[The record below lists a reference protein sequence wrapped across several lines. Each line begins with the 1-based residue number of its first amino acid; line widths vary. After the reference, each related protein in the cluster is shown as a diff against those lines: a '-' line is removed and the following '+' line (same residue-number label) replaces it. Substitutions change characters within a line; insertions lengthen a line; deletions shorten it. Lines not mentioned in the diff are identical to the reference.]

1 MSVSYMPAI
10 GPFEKVSFTTY
21 ANIRAGNNGSVVI
34 TTGDDSAPG
43 AEFILGTDGSLLSNG
58 VAFSKGGGS
67 APTGGATE
75 QYVDESIAA
84 AVDGLAS
91 EAYVADQIQ
100 AAVGAGSGS
109 PSAVPAWTKPALL
122 NNWRAHPDGP
132 IVAMERPGFRKVGH
146 RVEFTG
152 SLAGGEVVGAGLQPG
167 HTCVIFRLPVGYRPL
182 VGQKTLLVSAP
193 GNTVGTIK
201 VFPDGQVVYIAGAMQ
216 GEISLHGVSFP
227 LD

>member
-1 MSVSYMPAI
+1 MAAI
-10 GPFEKVSFTTY
+10 GPFEKISFNNN
-21 ANIRAGNNGSVVI
+21 AHIRAGDNGSVVI
-34 TTGDDSAPG
+34 GTGTDGAAG
-43 AEFILGTDGSLLSNG
+43 AEFVLGMDGSLASNG
-58 VAFSKGGGS
+58 SLFSKGTGGGG

-75 QYVDESIAA
+75 QYVDDAIAA

-109 PSAVPAWTKPALL
+109 PVSVPAWSKPTLL

-132 IVAMERPGFRKVGH
+132 TVAMERPGFRKVGH
-146 RVEFTG
+146 RVELTG

-216 GEISLHGVSFP
+216 GEISLHGLSFP